1 LLLML
6 IFFCIFAILGCYFY
20 DNIIYE
26 DYKDVFVYVNEYYN
40 FDNFYVSFLL
50 VFRCETGENWNNIM
64 MEYAFIDTEKVSEA
78 YAYIYFIISNFIN
91 SIIMLNLFLQ
101 QYDEF
106 TNKNYNPIEKF
117 ESFFNRF

>member
-1 LLLML
+1 MRITRVLRLIKSLKGLEKLIQTLSWSLTALVNVLLLML
-6 IFFCIFAILGCYFY
+6 IFFCIFAVLGCYFY

-50 VFRCETGENWNNIM
+50 VFRCATGENWNNIM

-78 YAYIYFIISNFIN
+78 YCLY
-91 SIIMLNLFLQ
+91 LF
-101 QYDEF
+101 YH
-106 TNKNYNPIEKF
+106 K
-117 ESFFNRF
+117 